1 LIFGQN
7 YFENNVNSW
16 NQRKLSRVLTAKAQ
30 SQSIASSTLNGF
42 IAIKILILIPVTS
55 DFKAEYV
62 LSKILTSK
70 DSRFYPRS
78 QAKNLVI
85 PVEALAGL
93 NFADMEKKAI
103 EKAEAQKKE
112 AEAAALRANPPPP
125 VVTTTTTTTTTVTTI
140 GADGT
145 KTVTTNDVTSEK
157 PATDV
162 ASVPSEAPKD
172 SAPAAEP
179 ATVDTPAEVK
189 PVEPAPVPAPAPIVS
204 PFPPAAEATSE
215 PEASEDDTIF
225 MGLRVYTDKSG
236 GAATIGGQL
245 RHEMEAA
252 FANLGVKAK

>member
-1 LIFGQN
+1 MSIVGTR
-7 YFENNVNSW
+7 ENCRAFS
-16 NQRKLSRVLTAKAQ
+16 QRKPKVNPSLRVCLINPVYRNLNPDHAPPHFRFQGGVCPTEDPNLKRLT
-30 SQSIASSTLNGF
+30 
-42 IAIKILILIPVTS
+42 
-55 DFKAEYV
+55 
-62 LSKILTSK
+62 
-70 DSRFYPRS
+70 RFYLRS

-103 EKAEAQKKE
+103 EKAEALKKE

-172 SAPAAEP
+172 SAPATEL

-204 PFPPAAEATSE
+204 PFPPAAEVTSE